1 MENVDLKFTDDAML
15 ALADLAIA
23 RGTGARGLRSIM
35 ESLMLDVMYDAPDTR
50 GGVDVVRKIKPAVVK
65 ATKK

>member
-1 MENVDLKFTDDAML
+1 ML

-35 ESLMLDVMYDAPDTR
+35 ESLMLDVMYDAPGTP
-50 GGVDVVRKIKPAVVK
+50 GGVCKIDADVVKKIKPAVVK
-65 ATKK
+65 ASKK